1 MHTLPPKKTK
11 IVCTVGPATESQE
24 SLEKLLK
31 AGMNVMRLNFSH
43 GDFEEH
49 GRRIHNLRA
58 AMIET
63 GIPAAVLQDLGG
75 PKIRIGTFTTEV
87 VTLKEGQTFTL
98 TTREIVGDENI
109 VHVNY
114 PLLPKEVEKGH
125 HIFLFDGRLK
135 LEVLKIKDADITC
148 KVLVGG
154 EIKGKRGVNLPHSNI
169 SISSLTP
176 KDKKD
181 LAFGFEH
188 NVDYVA
194 LSFVR
199 KPSDITE
206 LRKILDKK
214 KSQAGII
221 AKIETPQA
229 VANIDEIIKL
239 SDGIMVA
246 RGDLAIEIP
255 AEHVPMVQ
263 KAIIKKCNEAG
274 KPVITAT
281 QMLESMIKTSI
292 PTRAEVSDIAN
303 AIIDG
308 TDAIMLSEETTL
320 GKYPVEAVSVMSRVA
335 HRVETDFLHKQLLGT
350 GDAVEPRTVGEA
362 INASAVRTAER
373 VKARLIVSL
382 THSGYSARMISR
394 HKPTHPILV
403 MTPHQKTFNKALLY
417 FAAYPVL
424 IKQFKTLSEVLVVIR
439 KFCLENNLAQ
449 KGDKVV
455 VACGMPFGKVIETNM
470 MLVETI

>member
-1 MHTLPPKKTK
+1 
-11 IVCTVGPATESQE
+11 
-24 SLEKLLK
+24 
-31 AGMNVMRLNFSH
+31 MNVMRLNFSH

-58 AMIET
+58 AMEVT

-75 PKIRIGTFTTEV
+75 PKIRIGTFKTET
-87 VTLKEGQTFTL
+87 VTLKEGQIFTL
-98 TTREIVGDENI
+98 TTRDIVGDETI

-114 PLLPKEVEKGH
+114 PLLPKEADKGH

-135 LEVLKIKDADITC
+135 LEVAKIKDTEITC

-154 EIKGKRGVNLPHSNI
+154 EIKGKRGVNLPHSHI
-169 SISSLTP
+169 SISSLTA

-181 LAFGFEH
+181 LEFGFEH

-199 KPSDITE
+199 KASDITE

-239 SDGIMVA
+239 SDGVMVA

-263 KAIIKKCNEAG
+263 KSIIKKCNEAG

-320 GKYPVEAVSVMSRVA
+320 GKYPVEAVEVMSRVA
-335 HRVETDFLHKQLLGT
+335 CEIESTPLARHAIGKRGSTDVAEALT
-350 GDAVEPRTVGEA
+350 GAV
-362 INASAVRTAER
+362 VRAAADTHA
-373 VKARLIVSL
+373 KLIFAL
-382 THSGYSARMISR
+382 TESGSTARMIAR
-394 HKPTHPILV
+394 FRPEQFIIA
-403 MTPHQKTFNKALLY
+403 MTPNDRTLARLALNYGCIPFLTPRY
-417 FAAYPVL
+417 ETL
-424 IKQFKTLSEVLVVIR
+424 EESFKLVR
-439 KFCLENNLAQ
+439 AHCLENKLVA

-455 VACGMPFGKVIETNM
+455 IAAGAPFNTKGTPTNM
-470 MLVETI
+470 LMVETI